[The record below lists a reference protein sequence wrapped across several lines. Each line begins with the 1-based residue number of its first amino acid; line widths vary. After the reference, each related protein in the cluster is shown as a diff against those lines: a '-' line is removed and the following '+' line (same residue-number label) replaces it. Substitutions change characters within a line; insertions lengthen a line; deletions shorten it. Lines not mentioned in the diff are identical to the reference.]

1 MLTQQLSR
9 PLSDP
14 VLCLTGNT
22 ARGAQPE
29 EPAVC
34 VRGECCNFPTPS
46 SSLSLGTG
54 EKDSAQGQ
62 RGPATQPAGR
72 CTGKVRR
79 WSRCT
84 GLRGGHGVE
93 TKPAA
98 VRSSTRSTGNQRR
111 DRGLEAI
118 GEGRTSREHEKRI
131 QDPTPRPIHPSR
143 RGRRGLAPHLSAP
156 PGGPGAAAA
165 GPSARSPVSAVALI
179 PGAPLDKSPGRLR
192 ASARGG
198 GSRAGRTSGL
208 AQDKR
213 RRGAGAAGP
222 PAPAAVSAGLRAR
235 SGWGMPAGVRV
246 ARGLLWAWAARVR
259 GTPAAQVSAAPL
271 RHRPVGPGPAAGRAE
286 FPRRGKA
293 SLLARRPSSRP
304 GGGGGGAGLAA
315 VNGTAGAAG
324 PRCPPRSRA
333 GSASGGRGG
342 VVQAPPSG
350 LRFGKKRR
358 CLRQEKSER
367 GPLPLRRARAA
378 AAAAHLTRGH
388 PGRRG
393 PRKLRPGSAPAAHW
407 RGWSQRTQTLRCP
420 RSAALGARAAQADGA
435 GPQEPRRRA
444 TRASS
449 ARPSAGSGE
458 SEQARPAPRGPAPP
472 ARRPPPAAA
481 AASRPPALRRWPRAR
496 VARPWAEGCACCCCW
511 ACCTGPGAARARR
524 PGGAAASSRPRR
536 RPRRGPRRRR
546 RPGSRWRAS
555 RWTSRPWRA
564 TWTASWRRSRAWRSP
579 CTPARRSSSTRTYAC
594 TSCSTR
600 R

>member
-34 VRGECCNFPTPS
+34 VRV
-46 SSLSLGTG
+46 
-54 EKDSAQGQ
+54 
-62 RGPATQPAGR
+62 R

-98 VRSSTRSTGNQRR
+98 VRSSTRSSGNQRR

-131 QDPTPRPIHPSR
+131 QDPNPRPIHPSR

-235 SGWGMPAGVRV
+235 SGWGMPAGVRE
-246 ARGLLWAWAARVR
+246 ACGLLWA
-259 GTPAAQVSAAPL
+259 
-271 RHRPVGPGPAAGRAE
+271 
-286 FPRRGKA
+286 
-293 SLLARRPSSRP
+293 
-304 GGGGGGAGLAA
+304 
-315 VNGTAGAAG
+315 
-324 PRCPPRSRA
+324 
-333 GSASGGRGG
+333 
-342 VVQAPPSG
+342 
-350 LRFGKKRR
+350 
-358 CLRQEKSER
+358 
-367 GPLPLRRARAA
+367 
-378 AAAAHLTRGH
+378 
-388 PGRRG
+388 
-393 PRKLRPGSAPAAHW
+393 
-407 RGWSQRTQTLRCP
+407 
-420 RSAALGARAAQADGA
+420 
-435 GPQEPRRRA
+435 
-444 TRASS
+444 
-449 ARPSAGSGE
+449 
-458 SEQARPAPRGPAPP
+458 
-472 ARRPPPAAA
+472 
-481 AASRPPALRRWPRAR
+481 
-496 VARPWAEGCACCCCW
+496 
-511 ACCTGPGAARARR
+511 
-524 PGGAAASSRPRR
+524 
-536 RPRRGPRRRR
+536 
-546 RPGSRWRAS
+546 
-555 RWTSRPWRA
+555 
-564 TWTASWRRSRAWRSP
+564 
-579 CTPARRSSSTRTYAC
+579 
-594 TSCSTR
+594 
-600 R
+600 